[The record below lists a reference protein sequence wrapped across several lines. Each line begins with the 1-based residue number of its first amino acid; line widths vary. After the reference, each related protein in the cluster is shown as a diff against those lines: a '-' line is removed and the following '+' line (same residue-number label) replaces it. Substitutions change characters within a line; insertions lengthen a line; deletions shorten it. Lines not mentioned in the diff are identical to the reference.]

1 MRAPRETWSRLRLWL
16 GREAMEREMDEEMRF
31 HIDQAT
37 EKNLRAGMTPAAA
50 RRAALVS
57 FGGVERFKEQSRHE
71 ARPRLLE
78 ELEQDL
84 RYGVRTLARS
94 PGFTLAAVLTLALGI
109 GANAA
114 VFSVVDGVLLRPA
127 PLEDADRLMMVWET
141 DRDSGTTREPAS
153 VPDFLD
159 FRERSSRFERL
170 AALQGLEVNLT
181 PPHGEPA
188 RLAALAVS
196 HEFLPMTGIRPLLGR
211 WITPADDQPGAPA
224 VALIGED
231 LWERLF
237 ARDPKVIGRTLR
249 LDDAPVT
256 VIGVLPDG
264 ADLGSLQLLSAADYS
279 RAFADRG
286 RRVEVEVW
294 TPLRPDPVSLPRET
308 HPIFVLGRLAP
319 GATPDEAQREM
330 SAIMTDLEAAYPE
343 NQARGA
349 FVEPFSE
356 VVFGPV
362 RPALFVLLSAVAL
375 VLLVACANLG
385 SLLVA
390 RGAVRLREVAVRTV
404 LGAGWRRLARQFLV
418 ESALLTIAGAGLGLL
433 LAVLGLDLLLA
444 LAPAGI
450 PRLEEVGLN
459 PRVLGLTLA
468 LSVLVALTVGII
480 PIFQIRRTD
489 LQATLKEEAGRGAT
503 ADRSRSRLRSLLV
516 ITELALAVVL
526 SVGAGLLLKSF
537 WRLHQVDPGFQ
548 TAGVVKAEYQLPA
561 SRYPRSFATWPSW
574 PEQHRFQTLLLS
586 RVLALPGVE
595 SAALAGSHPL
605 SAGFTNSFFVVGRR
619 EEARD
624 WPEIAIRQVSPGYF
638 PTLGVSLARGR
649 LIGDGDG
656 APAPRAVLLNEEAA
670 RRFFAGRDPIGQ
682 KISFWRMEWTIVG
695 IVSNERFLGLPK
707 TPPPAVYA
715 PLVQAPLMDGSGSLL
730 VRGEGDPAALVQ
742 AVRDA
747 IREVDPELAVFGEE
761 PLETTLAESVGQQRF
776 TMLLLL
782 VFAGV
787 ALVLAI
793 VGVYGVL
800 SYMVVQRTAEM
811 GIRMALGATQSYV
824 VRLVVFQG
832 TRLALLGLV
841 LGLAG
846 AFGLTR
852 FLRSLL
858 FDVKADDPLIFL
870 TVLAFVFLAALL
882 ASWLPAQRATRADP
896 MVILRAS

>member
-1 MRAPRETWSRLRLWL
+1 
-16 GREAMEREMDEEMRF
+16 
-31 HIDQAT
+31 
-37 EKNLRAGMTPAAA
+37 
-50 RRAALVS
+50 
-57 FGGVERFKEQSRHE
+57 
-71 ARPRLLE
+71 
-78 ELEQDL
+78 
-84 RYGVRTLARS
+84 
-94 PGFTLAAVLTLALGI
+94 VLTLALGI

-114 VFSVVDGVLLRPA
+114 VFSVVDGVLLRPV
-127 PLEDADRLMMVWET
+127 PMEHADRLMMVWET
-141 DRDSGTTREPAS
+141 DRNSGTTREPAS

-159 FRERSSRFERL
+159 FRERSSRFEKL
-170 AALQGLEVNLT
+170 AALEGLEVNLT
-181 PPHGEPA
+181 PTEGEPT

-237 ARDPKVIGRTLR
+237 ARDPEVVGRTLR
-249 LDDAPVT
+249 LDDAQVT

-294 TPLRPDPVSLPRET
+294 VPLRPDPESTPRST

-330 SAIMTDLEAAYPE
+330 SAVMADLETAYPE

-349 FVEPFSE
+349 FIEPFSE

-418 ESALLTIAGAGLGLL
+418 ESALLTAAGVGLGLL
-433 LAVLGLDLLLA
+433 LAFVGLDLLLA

-450 PRLEEVGLN
+450 PRLDEVGLN
-459 PRVLGLTLA
+459 ARVLGLTLG
-468 LSVLVALTVGII
+468 LSVLVALTVGLI
-480 PIFQIRRTD
+480 PVFQIRRTD

-516 ITELALAVVL
+516 VTELALAVVL
-526 SVGAGLLLKSF
+526 AVGAGLLLKSF
-537 WRLHQVDPGFQ
+537 WRLHQVDPGFR
-548 TAGVVKAEYQLPA
+548 TAGVVKAEFQLPA
-561 SRYPRSFATWPSW
+561 SRYPRSFATWPDW
-574 PEQHRFQTLLLS
+574 QEQHRFHALLLD
-586 RVLALPGVE
+586 RLLAVPGVE
-595 SAALAGSHPL
+595 SAAVAGNHPL
-605 SAGFTNSFFVVGRR
+605 DAGFTNSFYVVGRR
-619 EEARD
+619 DEARD

-638 PTLGVSLARGR
+638 RTLGLSLVRGR
-649 LIGDGDG
+649 LIGDVDG
-656 APAPRAVLLNEEAA
+656 VSAPLAVLLNEEAA

-695 IVSNERFLGLPK
+695 IVSNERFLGLTKP
-707 TPPPAVYA
+707 PPPAVYA
-715 PLVQAPLMDGSGSLL
+715 PFLQAPSISGSGSLL
-730 VRGEGDPAALVQ
+730 VRGKGEPAALVQ

-761 PLETTLAESVGQQRF
+761 PLATTLAESVGQQRF
-776 TMLLLL
+776 TMLLLTL
-782 VFAGV
+782 FAGV
-787 ALVLAI
+787 ALALAA
-793 VGVYGVL
+793 VGIYGVL

-824 VRLVVFQG
+824 VRLVVLQG
-832 TRLALLGLV
+832 TRLALLGVV

-846 AFGLTR
+846 AFALTR

-858 FDVKADDPLIFL
+858 FDVEVNDPF
-870 TVLAFVFLAALL
+870 TFVAVLAFVFAAALL

>member
-1 MRAPRETWSRLRLWL
+1 MAAPREIWSRLRLWL

-37 EKNLRAGMTPAAA
+37 EKNLRAGMPPEEA

-78 ELEQDL
+78 EMEQDL

-94 PGFTLAAVLTLALGI
+94 PGFTFAAVLTLALGI

-114 VFSVVDGVLLRPA
+114 VFSVVDGVLLRPV
-127 PLEDADRLMMVWET
+127 PMEDADRLMMVWET
-141 DRDSGTTREPAS
+141 DRNSGTTREPAS

-159 FRERSSRFERL
+159 FRERSSRFESL
-170 AALQGLEVNLT
+170 AALEGREVNLT
-181 PPHGEPA
+181 PTQGEPT

-237 ARDPKVIGRTLR
+237 ARDPGVIGRTIR
-249 LDDAPVT
+249 LDDTQVT

-294 TPLRPDPVSLPRET
+294 MPLRPDPASTPRST

-330 SAIMTDLEAAYPE
+330 SAIMADLEAAWPE

-349 FVEPFSE
+349 WIEPFSE

-362 RPALFVLLSAVAL
+362 RPALLVLLSAVAL

-390 RGAVRLREVAVRTV
+390 RGAARLREVAVRTV
-404 LGAGWRRLARQFLV
+404 LGAGWRRLARQFLI
-418 ESALLTIAGAGLGLL
+418 ESVLLTAAGVGLGLL
-433 LAVLGLDLLLA
+433 LAFVGLDLLLA

-450 PRLEEVGLN
+450 PRLDEVGMN

-468 LSVLVALTVGII
+468 VSVLVALTVGLI
-480 PIFQIRRTD
+480 PVFQVRRAD
-489 LQATLKEEAGRGAT
+489 LQAALKEEAGRGAT

-516 ITELALAVVL
+516 VTELALAVVL
-526 SVGAGLLLKSF
+526 AVSAGLLLKSF
-537 WRLHQVDPGFQ
+537 WRLQQVDPGFRA
-548 TAGVVKAEYQLPA
+548 TGVIKAEFQLPE
-561 SRYPRSFATWPSW
+561 SRYPRSFAVWPDW
-574 PEQHRFQTLLLS
+574 KEQNRFHALVLD
-586 RVLALPGVE
+586 RVRALPGVE
-595 SAALAGSHPL
+595 SAAVAGNHPL
-605 SAGFTNSFFVVGRR
+605 DAGFTNSFYVVGRQ

-624 WPEIAIRQVSPGYF
+624 WPEIAIRRVSPGYF
-638 PTLGVSLARGR
+638 RTLGVSLVRGR

-656 APAPRAVLLNEEAA
+656 VSAPLALLVNEEAA
-670 RRFFAGRDPIGQ
+670 RRFFPGRDPIGQ

-695 IVSNERFLGLPK
+695 IVSNERFHGLAK
-707 TPPPAVYA
+707 TAPPAVYA
-715 PLVQAPLMDGSGSLL
+715 PLVQAPSMNGSGSLL
-730 VRGEGDPAALVQ
+730 VRAEGDPAVVLQ

-761 PLETTLAESVGQQRF
+761 PLATTLAESVGQQRF
-776 TMLLLL
+776 TMLLLSL
-782 VFAGV
+782 FAGV
-787 ALVLAI
+787 ALALAA

-800 SYMVVQRTAEM
+800 SYMVVQRSAEM

-824 VRLVVFQG
+824 VRLVVLQG
-832 TRLALLGLV
+832 TRLALLGVV

-846 AFGLTR
+846 AFALTR

-858 FDVKADDPLIFL
+858 FDVQADDPLTFL
-870 TVLAFVFLAALL
+870 AVLALVFAAALL

-896 MVILRAS
+896 MAILRAS